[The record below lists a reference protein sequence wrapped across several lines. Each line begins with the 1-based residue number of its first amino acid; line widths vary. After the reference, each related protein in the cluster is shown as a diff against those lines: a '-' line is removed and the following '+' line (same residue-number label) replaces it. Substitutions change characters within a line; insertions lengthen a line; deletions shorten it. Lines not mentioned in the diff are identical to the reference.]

1 MKIAMKK
8 LVLLCALC
16 APLIASQVWAD
27 TSPTSAP
34 VATLNK
40 TSLSNI
46 NAHIVLAPGDGQNL
60 RKTWSGLAN
69 AQTTNSVSQ
78 GAALSVLIAFSNC
91 AINAKGVCDVVAEF
105 FVVSPDGIKKPG
117 GSGAVWSDAPF
128 SIPGVS
134 LLGQASLTAGF
145 DKTDPI
151 GDYNVL
157 VNVTD
162 KVSGKVLHL
171 SQTFKVTK

>member
-1 MKIAMKK
+1 MKK

-16 APLIASQVWAD
+16 SPLIASPVWAD
-27 TSPTSAP
+27 TSATSAP
-34 VATLNK
+34 IATLNK

-60 RKTWSGLAN
+60 RKTWNGKAN
-69 AQTTNSVSQ
+69 AQAINSVSQ
-78 GAALSVLIAFSNC
+78 GSALSVLIAFSDC

-105 FVVSPDGIKKPG
+105 FIVSPDGVKKPG
-117 GSGAVWSDAPF
+117 GSGSVWSAAPF
-128 SIPGVS
+128 SVSGVS

-151 GDYNVL
+151 GDYTVL

-162 KVSGKVLHL
+162 KISGKALHL
-171 SQTFKVTK
+171 SQAFKVTK